1 MESRMEEEYSLVI
14 REITIGIPPNKHLE
28 IKLIS
33 SKKKYCLFLFEF
45 TFHHELVCK

>member
-1 MESRMEEEYSLVI
+1 MEEEYSLVI

-33 SKKKYCLFLFEF
+33 SKKNTVYFCLNLHSITNWF
-45 TFHHELVCK
+45 VSN